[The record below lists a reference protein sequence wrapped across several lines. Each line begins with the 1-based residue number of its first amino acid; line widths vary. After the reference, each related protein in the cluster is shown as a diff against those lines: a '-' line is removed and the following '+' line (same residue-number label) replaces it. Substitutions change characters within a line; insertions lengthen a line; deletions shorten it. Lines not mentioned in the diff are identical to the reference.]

1 MVALRA
7 AIAAAP
13 PSAFLN
19 AIAVFS
25 ATLYNPSPIEVAL
38 VRAKKLPSAVV
49 TVVLVASA
57 F

>member
-7 AIAAAP
+7 AIDAAP

-19 AIAVFS
+19 AILS
-25 ATLYNPSPIEVAL
+25 LPATLNNPLAAVVL